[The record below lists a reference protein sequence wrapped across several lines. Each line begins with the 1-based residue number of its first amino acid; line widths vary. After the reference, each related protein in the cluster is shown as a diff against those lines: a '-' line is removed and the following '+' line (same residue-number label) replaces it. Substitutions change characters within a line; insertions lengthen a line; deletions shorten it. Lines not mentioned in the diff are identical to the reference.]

1 MNEWD
6 KQDSVR
12 VNHLNDRL
20 RVKINGELIML
31 DERTNQTA
39 FREIEREFY
48 NFKYRVRRILD
59 RVK

>member
-1 MNEWD
+1 MNEFG
-6 KQDSVR
+6 KEDSVR

-20 RVKINGELIML
+20 RVKVNGELVMI
-31 DERTNQTA
+31 DERTNQTT
-39 FREIEREFY
+39 FREVEREFY